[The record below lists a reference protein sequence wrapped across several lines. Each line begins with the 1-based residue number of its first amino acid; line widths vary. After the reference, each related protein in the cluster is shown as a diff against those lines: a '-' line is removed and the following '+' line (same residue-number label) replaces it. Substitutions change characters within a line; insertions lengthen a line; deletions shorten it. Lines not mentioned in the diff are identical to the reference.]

1 MNINNAIVTA
11 VAGLALVP
19 AMSWAGTVG
28 GVQYASQYDFREF
41 FAVTDHH
48 DFHVVLAGNPF
59 PGNEIGAVARDLLP
73 AMQANKPRPALT
85 FTYDPAVV
93 EKDQP
98 DYRLMLIFDAAND
111 LDSKEVCNGVTRFKA
126 GQASMVNIY
135 AVYCRNDKALSE
147 TTAWTSAS
155 GSNDPRVGQLFKE
168 LFQVV
173 FNDAQSLRP
182 SLGDGGGRN

>member
-1 MNINNAIVTA
+1 MNIKTAIVTA

-19 AMSWAGTVG
+19 AVSSAGTIG
-28 GVQYASQYDFREF
+28 GVQYASQYDYREF
-41 FAVTDHH
+41 FNISDHH
-48 DFHVVLAGNPF
+48 DFHVGLAGNPF
-59 PGNEIGAVARDLLP
+59 AGSDMGMVARDLLP

-85 FTYDPAVV
+85 FTYDPAV
-93 EKDQP
+93 ERDQP
-98 DYRLMLIFDAAND
+98 DYRLMLVFDAAND

-126 GQASMVNIY
+126 GQPNTVRIY

-147 TTAWTSAS
+147 TTAWTPAS

-173 FNDAQSLRP
+173 FNDSQSLRP
-182 SLGDGGGRN
+182 SVGDGNRN